1 MLQLLAVQPSS
12 SYRLLPEP
20 YHFLMCSPASPVL
33 DFYPSEFRVDMEG
46 KRECSLRS
54 ICLEG
59 GLGAGW
65 NLGISCPAAE
75 EKGGCTVAI

>member
-46 KRECSLRS
+46 KRECSL
-54 ICLEG
+54 LFV
-59 GLGAGW
+59 LGAGV
-65 NLGISCPAAE
+65 GASVSAR
-75 EKGGCTVAI
+75 